1 MESVAPDAV
10 ALCCCGESMTKPFCD
25 DIHSKIGLGLAVQR
39 AVRQREGRV

>member
-10 ALCCCGESMTKPFCD
+10 ALCCYGGLMTKPFCD
-25 DIHSKIGLGLAVQR
+25 DIHSKIGLGPAVQR